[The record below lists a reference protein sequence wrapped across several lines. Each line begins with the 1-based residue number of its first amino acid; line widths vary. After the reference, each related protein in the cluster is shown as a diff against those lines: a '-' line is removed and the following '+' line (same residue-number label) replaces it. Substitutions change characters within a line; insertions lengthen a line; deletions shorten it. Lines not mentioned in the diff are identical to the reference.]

1 MKKKS
6 PLLVLTL
13 ILTFSTLV
21 HAQTYEFI
29 STLQEALDTK
39 TQVLITLKNNNN
51 YTGEVI
57 SIDEESVAVET
68 DDGVFNIIYERIK
81 SVRILDANDP
91 TSGWFDNPAS
101 NKLFI
106 SQSGKMLEPGSGYYQ
121 NTLIFFSN
129 FAYGVSKNLSLSLG
143 FSMIPDLGIE
153 NQLYAIG
160 VKTGTT
166 LNEHFDLSASLRYYT
181 LLDEGVGITSIFSS
195 LTYSNKK
202 LDLTGGAGFGFAEG
216 NSSDLLLIFGG
227 QYRLTQ
233 RFAFVSENVLLP
245 SVDKGVISITSIGG
259 RLISKRSA
267 FDLGF
272 FVPEDADLF
281 IPFAS
286 YAIKF

>member
-1 MKKKS
+1 MNKS
-6 PLLVLTL
+6 HQLIIIVFSLL
-13 ILTFSTLV
+13 FSTLV
-21 HAQTYEFI
+21 QAQTNEFI
-29 STLQEALDTK
+29 STLQEALDAK
-39 TQVLITLKNNNN
+39 TPVLITLKNDNNF
-51 YTGEVI
+51 TGEVS
-57 SIDEESVAVET
+57 SIDEESVAIET
-68 DDGVFNIIYERIK
+68 EDGVFNIIFERIK

-91 TSGWFDNPAS
+91 TSAWFDNPAS

-129 FAYGVSKNLSLSLG
+129 FAYGISKNFSVNLG
-143 FSMIPDLGIE
+143 FSMIPDLGIN
-153 NQLYAIG
+153 NQLYALG
-160 VKTGTT
+160 VKTGTKI
-166 LNEHFDLSASLRYYT
+166 NEHFDISATLRYYT
-181 LLDEGVGITSIFSS
+181 LLDEGVGITSLFSS
-195 LTYSNKK
+195 VTYSNKK

-216 NSSDLLLIFGG
+216 TSSDLLMIFGG

-233 RFAFVSENVLLP
+233 RFAFVTENAIIP
-245 SVDKGVISITSIGG
+245 SIDDGAISITSFGG

-272 FVPEDADLF
+272 FVPEEADIF